1 MNSLSFVRSAQHRST
16 GNAVWVCH
24 GSADELPVVEPRI
37 LKIISSQAI
46 HYVHRGWLESSR
58 SRNRRDLDQR
68 HRALTSERAAAAEG
82 FTRMQLHATL
92 AGLPLYQAYGFVP
105 LENVTLNVDGVAIP
119 CVHMTK
125 HIESAVL

>member
-1 MNSLSFVRSAQHRST
+1 MRGWSRRATLFGGDHST
-16 GNAVWVCH
+16 GRDIHLLDPSVDPARVRAMYTHPEFTRRGV
-24 GSADELPVVEPRI
+24 GSLI
-37 LKIISSQAI
+37 LS
-46 HYVHRGWLESSR
+46 LC
-58 SRNRRDLDQR
+58 
-68 HRALTSERAAAAEG
+68 ERAAAAEG

-119 CVHMTK
+119 CVHLTK